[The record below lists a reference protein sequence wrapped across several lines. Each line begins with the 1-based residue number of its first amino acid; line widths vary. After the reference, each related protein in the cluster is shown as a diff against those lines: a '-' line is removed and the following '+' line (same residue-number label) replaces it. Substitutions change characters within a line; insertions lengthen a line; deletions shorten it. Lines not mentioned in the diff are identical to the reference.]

1 MTLVSGGLV
10 EGRHGFG
17 RLVELTA
24 TRAIVEYFDR
34 PGAGG
39 TIREEEHA
47 DQIRRA
53 VLTPQTR
60 VHWRRDEYWD
70 HGRIVEHDRDGG
82 RVVVRA
88 SNRRELILPESS
100 LVIRWR
106 KRLRDAST
114 LLADGWL
121 ETRRFY
127 DAREAF
133 VHAYLEREA
142 GYQGITSIASSAIE
156 VHPHQVEAVR
166 RVITDVRPRYLL
178 ADEVGLGKTIEAG
191 LLIRQHLLDRRDAT
205 VAVAVP
211 EALVSQW
218 RDELTRKFRIDE
230 HFPNRCRIVRHA
242 EFETAMPGDPPS
254 LLVVDEA
261 HRLTRRDD
269 GRYRALLDVALQAT
283 GVLLLSATPLL
294 EEAASLLRMLHLL
307 SPEVHALDDVEHFQR
322 ALASREDIA
331 SLFGN
336 LTEDTQPLFLR
347 AAVDGLRLILGE
359 DRVLKGLLD
368 DVEAALEGDETTL
381 TTAIRRARS
390 HVTEAHRVHNRMI
403 RTRRDV
409 GLAEEFPVL
418 GRVPPT
424 VERLD
429 DALADVAVPFIAWR
443 EWVFARADRATGD
456 EERRRLTARALPIV
470 QALSSGGAEL
480 ADAVERRFADEDC
493 GALVSE
499 EADLLAALCQA
510 ARVRAEACPRIAAA
524 VERAAAARDG
534 GARVAVAAGT
544 EEAAD
549 ALQNALRARVDGPV
563 LRISA
568 ASPLAAREF
577 EEARGGAVLVFGPVG
592 EEGQNLQ
599 AANTV
604 VHVDLPWDP
613 NRLEQRLGRFD
624 RFGAGAPCEHVV
636 LLDDVDSPANAW
648 YQLLNDGFG
657 IFTGSIASLQQANAR
672 LRYRLDATAA
682 LEDPAALRGLAE
694 WVASELEQEIGAV
707 ELAELLDETVLDERG
722 RELLDRIDDAE
733 GRDNTERWREAVLR
747 WASDRG
753 GETAHLRFHHIEQDG
768 RHTFR
773 LVRHENPDVS
783 RLKDTDLPLVPWS
796 DLHER
801 FSGSMPGTEAVGAFR
816 RNTAAHRGLRLLG
829 PGDPFV
835 DALWDFTEID
845 DRGRAYAL
853 WRARPYWKFD
863 EALLVCFD
871 LRIRPDIRAAI
882 ASTGRSAIDVE
893 AALRRRA
900 ESYLAPVSARVWLAA
915 GGKPIEN
922 EALLKILDAPYAAE
936 RGDQTLRAS
945 MWHYLDVHVPR
956 DRWADWCARQRQRA
970 HAVVRTRN
978 DLDRLCAEAA
988 QRASADVEDQVA
1000 RLAARADADA
1010 SADAEIERSVGA
1022 ALIAGLRNPD
1032 LEVDA
1037 VGVVVLSNMPL
1048 AEERDA

>member
-1 MTLVSGGLV
+1 MTIAFGGLI
-10 EGRHGFG
+10 EGQHGFG
-17 RLVELTA
+17 RLVESTA
-24 TRAIVEYFDR
+24 TRAIVDYFDH

-39 TIREEEHA
+39 TVRKVERA

-178 ADEVGLGKTIEAG
+178 ADEVGLGKTVEAG

-218 RDELTRKFRIDE
+218 SDELTRKFRIDE
-230 HFPNRCRIVRHA
+230 HFPDRCRILRHA
-242 EFETAMPGDPPS
+242 EFETTMPGEPPS

-307 SPEVHALDDVEHFQR
+307 SPEVHALDDVEDFQR

-347 AAVDGLRLILGE
+347 AAVDGLRLLLGE

-368 DVEAALEGDETTL
+368 EVEAALEGDEMAL

-424 VERLD
+424 VDRLD
-429 DALADVAVPFIAWR
+429 DALADVAVPFITWR

-456 EERRRLTARALPIV
+456 DERRRLTVRALPIV
-470 QALSSGGAEL
+470 QALSSSGAEL
-480 ADAVERRFADEDC
+480 ADAVERRLADEED
-493 GALVSE
+493 GALVGE
-499 EADLLAALCQA
+499 EAKLLAALGQA

-524 VERAAAARDG
+524 VERAAAAREG

-549 ALQNALRARVDGPV
+549 ALHDALRARVDGPV

-577 EEARGGAVLVFGPVG
+577 EEAPGGAVLVFGPVG

-604 VHVDLPWDP
+604 IHVDLPWDA

-648 YQLLNDGFG
+648 YHLLNDGFG
-657 IFTGSIASLQQANAR
+657 IFTGSLASLQQANAR
-672 LRYRLDATAA
+672 LRDRLDATIA
-682 LEDPAALRGLAE
+682 LEDQAALRALAE
-694 WVASELEQEIGAV
+694 WVASELEQEVGAV
-707 ELAELLDETVLDERG
+707 ELAELLDETVLDDRG

-733 GRDNTERWREAVLR
+733 RRENTEHWRDAVVR
-747 WASDRG
+747 WASDEG
-753 GETAHLRFHHIEQDG
+753 GETANLRFHHIEQDD

-816 RNTAAHRGLRLLG
+816 RNTAMHRGLRLFG

-845 DRGRAYAL
+845 DRGRAYAM
-853 WRARPYWKFD
+853 WRARPYWKLD

-871 LRIRPDIRAAI
+871 IRIRPDIRGAI
-882 ASTGRSAIDVE
+882 ASTGRSASDVG

-900 ESYLAPVSARVWLAA
+900 ESYLAPVSERVWLAA

-956 DRWADWCARQRQRA
+956 ERWADWCAGQQQHA

-988 QRASADVEDQVA
+988 ERATADIEDQVA
-1000 RLAARADADA
+1000 RLAARGDATD
-1010 SADAEIERSVGA
+1010 STDAEMERSVGN
-1022 ALIAGLRNPD
+1022 ALVKGLRNPNH
-1032 LEVDA
+1032 EVDA
-1037 VGVVVLSNMPL
+1037 VGVVVLSSTPL